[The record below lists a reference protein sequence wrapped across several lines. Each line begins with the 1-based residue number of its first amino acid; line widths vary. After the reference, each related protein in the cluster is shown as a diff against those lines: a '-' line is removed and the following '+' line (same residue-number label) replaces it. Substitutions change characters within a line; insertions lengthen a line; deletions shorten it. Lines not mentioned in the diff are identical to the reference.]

1 MLRQNVKGS
10 IRATTYVAEETKGS
24 ISCALIEGGVL
35 MRVIAIASQKGGC
48 GKTTTAVN
56 LAATLSEMQKKV
68 LLIDLDPQAHASM
81 GLNIQTTASMYNVL
95 SRICPQKKDI
105 KEIIVKIENRF
116 DLAPADILLGTV
128 EQELADE
135 IGRESRL
142 RDELMNLDKFYDYI
156 LIDCP
161 PNLGLLTINA
171 IYASDEVIIPSE
183 PGRFSLIGVERIIE
197 IIKLIRDRL
206 NHQVTYRILVTIF
219 DSRLRHSFRL
229 LEKIRGQFPGT
240 LFGTIIHINVKLKES
255 SMEGCSVINF
265 DKYSRGAKDYFVLAR
280 EIIQQEKPQETESI
294 FSPSMEQLVKV
305 KTAEFISAT
314 FYLNAPQAKTVYVT
328 GDFNNWT
335 VDESLR
341 MIKDNDQWKLTV
353 PLKSGC
359 YHYRFVVDG
368 IWQEDPGNPKFEKNP
383 FGELDSLIEIK

>member
-1 MLRQNVKGS
+1 
-10 IRATTYVAEETKGS
+10 
-24 ISCALIEGGVL
+24 

-56 LAATLSEMQKKV
+56 LAASLSELGKKV

-81 GLNIQTTASMYNVL
+81 GLNVQASASMYNVL

-105 KEIIVKIENRF
+105 RSIITRIENRF

-142 RDELMNLDKFYDYI
+142 RDELENLEKFYDYI

-161 PNLGLLTINA
+161 PNLGLLTVNA
-171 IYASDEVIIPSE
+171 ICASEEVLIPAEMS
-183 PGRFSLIGVERIIE
+183 RFALIGVERIIE

-206 NHQVTYRILVTIF
+206 NHPVTYHILVTIF
-219 DSRLRHSFRL
+219 DSRLKHSFRL
-229 LEKIRGQFPGT
+229 LDKIRSQFAGN
-240 LFGTIIHINVKLKES
+240 LFKTIIHINVKLKES
-255 SMEGCSVINF
+255 SVEGCSVVDF
-265 DKYSRGAKDYFVLAR
+265 DKYSRGAKDYSVLAR
-280 EIIQQEKPQETESI
+280 EVIQKESPGLEEKV
-294 FSPSMEQLVKV
+294 FSPAMQKLVKA
-305 KTAEFISAT
+305 KAAEFLTTT
-314 FYLNAPQAKTVYVT
+314 FHLAAPEAKEVYVT
-328 GDFNNWT
+328 GDFSNWA

-341 MIKDNDQWKLTV
+341 MIQDDGKWKLTV
-353 PLKSGC
+353 PLKNGR

-368 IWQEDPGNPKFEKNP
+368 KWQEDPANPNNEKNP